1 MHSFPQPQELISVRA
16 KRACKFLVIN
26 SFLTELKKQKQND
39 DLDGGWKMKKIH
51 SATMHNFFLILNVYV
66 AQSIKYYTSN
76 ESLYNSLQFHGILRE
91 RKGNNKERIL
101 WKYTQSI
108 KNRILLFYFHQSF
121 TFFLLNK
128 HFYSKKFRLVSRIT
142 FLCIL
147 DKKKLIPNI
156 ISTRIGWEN

>member
-1 MHSFPQPQELISVRA
+1 
-16 KRACKFLVIN
+16 
-26 SFLTELKKQKQND
+26 
-39 DLDGGWKMKKIH
+39 MKKIH

-108 KNRILLFYFHQSF
+108 KNRNFIVLFSSKLY
-121 TFFLLNK
+121 FFLVK
-128 HFYSKKFRLVSRIT
+128 QA
-142 FLCIL
+142 FLF
-147 DKKKLIPNI
+147 
-156 ISTRIGWEN
+156 